1 MACTARY
8 EEEVVRLLYM
18 FASIII
24 DHRYSPQNFL
34 RQAAMQIPTL
44 KLQALASTLFFY
56 WSMSYLGWKC
66 RCQALYSW
74 SVSDS
79 SEYVL
84 FKGTPVTNVTA
95 TGQNMP
101 CSALQLGFRNSAHH
115 QSRENVNGF
124 PSLCWQRQ
132 QQKLQLGRK
141 QCKKLHAKIFH
152 WRNHC

>member
-1 MACTARY
+1 MSP
-8 EEEVVRLLYM
+8 ELSE
-18 FASIII
+18 ASGYA
-24 DHRYSPQNFL
+24 DSSPSK
-34 RQAAMQIPTL
+34 AAGLCINTFFITL
-44 KLQALASTLFFY
+44 EP
-56 WSMSYLGWKC
+56 WSMSYFGWKC

-84 FKGTPVTNVTA
+84 FKGTPVTDVIA

-101 CSALQLGFRNSAHH
+101 CSALQLGCRNSAQH
-115 QSRENVNGF
+115 QSRANVNGF
-124 PSLCWQRQ
+124 LSLCWQRQ

-141 QCKKLHAKIFH
+141 QCKRLHAKIFH